1 MLRIKNLVVRHNEIT
16 AIKGVS
22 LHLKKGEI
30 VTLIGSNGA
39 GKTSLLE
46 AIAGL
51 NSNKDGEILFENENI
66 TSYTS
71 YKIVSLGISLVP
83 EGRQIFSS
91 MTVYDNILLGS
102 YSRLKKEKR
111 DAIQIDFI
119 FNLFPVLKERIRQI
133 AGTLSGGEQ
142 QMLAIARALMAKP
155 KILLL
160 DEPST
165 GLAPIV
171 VKEIFKTLN
180 VLRKESNI
188 SILLVEQNAKL
199 ALEFSDRGYLLETGF
214 IVAEGESKDLLM
226 DNNIIRAYLGKN
238 YNEVTDR

>member
-1 MLRIKNLVVRHNEIT
+1 MLKIKNLIVRHNAIT

-22 LHLKKGEI
+22 IHLKKGEI

-46 AIAGL
+46 AIVGL
-51 NSNKDGEILFENENI
+51 NSEKEGEIIFDNEDI
-66 TSYTS
+66 LSYSS

-91 MTVYDNILLGS
+91 MTVYDNLILGA
-102 YSRLKKEKR
+102 YSRFKKEKR
-111 DAIQIDFI
+111 KSIDIEFI
-119 FNLFPVLKERIRQI
+119 FNIFPVLKERIKQV

-155 KILLL
+155 KVLLL

-171 VKEIFKTLN
+171 VKDIFNRLDL
-180 VLRKESNI
+180 LRKEKDI

-214 IVAEGESKDLLM
+214 IVLEGDSKDLLM

-238 YNEVTDR
+238 YKEITDK

>member
-1 MLRIKNLVVRHNEIT
+1 MLKIKNLVVRHNEIT

-22 LHLKKGEI
+22 LHLRNGEI

-46 AIAGL
+46 AIVGL
-51 NSNKDGEILFENENI
+51 NSNKEGEIIFNNENI
-66 TSYTS
+66 IGYTS

-83 EGRQIFSS
+83 EGRQIFNS
-91 MTVYDNILLGS
+91 MTVYDNLILGA

-111 DAIQIDFI
+111 NSIEIEFI
-119 FNLFPVLKERIRQI
+119 FNIFPVLKERIKQI

-142 QMLAIARALMAKP
+142 QMLGIARSLMSKP

-171 VKEIFKTLN
+171 VKEIFKRLDI
-180 VLRKESNI
+180 LRKESGI

-199 ALEFSDRGYLLETGF
+199 ALEFSDRGYLLETGL
-214 IVAEGESKDLLM
+214 IVSEGDSKDLLK

-238 YNEVTDR
+238 YKEVTDR

>member
-142 QMLAIARALMAKP
+142 QMLVIARALMAKP